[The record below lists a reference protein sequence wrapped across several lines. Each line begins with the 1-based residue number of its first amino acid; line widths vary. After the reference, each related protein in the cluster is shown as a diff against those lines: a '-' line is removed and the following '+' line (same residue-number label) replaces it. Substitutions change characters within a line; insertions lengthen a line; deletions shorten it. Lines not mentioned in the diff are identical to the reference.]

1 MDLDKLKKKRKT
13 ERGVVT
19 KLLNKI
25 AEAQKTQKAEKTDF
39 DPRLLKQWTASSEEN
54 YQSLKKLDSD
64 ILEAMIEK
72 DAGENDCEQEADAAN
87 EIREK
92 ISYTKICLQDILGEI
107 EKPRVQRRDSNES
120 NSGESNANEA
130 VRRRAKA
137 KLPQLELKKFTGKV
151 SQWQEFWDAF
161 ESAIHEDEDSANK

>member
-39 DPRLLKQWTASSEEN
+39 DPRLLKQWTASLEEN

-72 DAGENDCEQEADAAN
+72 DAGKTIVNRRQTRERNKRENF
-87 EIREK
+87 
-92 ISYTKICLQDILGEI
+92 L
-107 EKPRVQRRDSNES
+107 
-120 NSGESNANEA
+120 
-130 VRRRAKA
+130 
-137 KLPQLELKKFTGKV
+137 
-151 SQWQEFWDAF
+151 
-161 ESAIHEDEDSANK
+161 HEDLPTGHFGRN